1 MLGQILITAVNDH
14 TYCLLTHSLLYNF
27 IHKIKIFYERKHS
40 MIPLYGYDVART
52 LPVCDHDVAVTA
64 GDQAVAKMVI
74 FMIFTLMVSFH

>member
-1 MLGQILITAVNDH
+1 
-14 TYCLLTHSLLYNF
+14 
-27 IHKIKIFYERKHS
+27 

-74 FMIFTLMVSFH
+74 FIIFTLMVAFH

>member
-1 MLGQILITAVNDH
+1 
-14 TYCLLTHSLLYNF
+14 
-27 IHKIKIFYERKHS
+27 

-74 FMIFTLMVSFH
+74 FYDFYLDGGFSLNIKGGLTLPPVNSCNYTYCKNMKALFCLDFKLKYT

>member
-1 MLGQILITAVNDH
+1 MWGVGGGGGGGGTG
-14 TYCLLTHSLLYNF
+14 
-27 IHKIKIFYERKHS
+27 YERKHS

-74 FMIFTLMVSFH
+74 FIFFTLMVAFH